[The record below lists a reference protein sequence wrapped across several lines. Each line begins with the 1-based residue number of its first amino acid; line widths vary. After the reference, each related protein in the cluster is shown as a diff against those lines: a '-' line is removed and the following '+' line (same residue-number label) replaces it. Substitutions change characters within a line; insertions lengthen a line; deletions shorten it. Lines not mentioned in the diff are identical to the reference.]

1 MRQIHKLIC
10 LVFVLALVVSPV
22 SATKYTVD
30 LDIFQKFEFNVGPE
44 EYEIKLFTVTGTVA
58 ASFTINKASDP
69 NTAIV
74 VNILKGESKEL
85 DLDSDNIKE
94 TQLMLNSVG
103 AGEAAIELT
112 VEEVAQPPTTAAT
125 TDTEEQND
133 TEETKQDVV
142 DNQEQT
148 TEPVCGNGLLETGE
162 TSETCCADAGCP
174 SGQQCVANQCTQVR
188 DETAT
193 IHMDSEDTPSNNTLW
208 IAAFFVALALIFV
221 LAYAVQTRKKQDKI
235 VDIHKRKI
243 KDFVKKHKQKKPL
256 HLKKT
261 LLEEGHPKK
270 AVEKALKE
278 EGLETPKLKISNIK
292 SKKKKQLEFYI
303 RQRLSYGT
311 SPDDIIDT
319 LVNVGWDKDVIRNLI
334 RDLKKEE

>member
-1 MRQIHKLIC
+1 MRQIYKLIC
-10 LVFVLALVVSPV
+10 LVLVLALVVSPV
-22 SATKYTVD
+22 SATKHIID
-30 LDIFQKFEFNVGPE
+30 LDIFQKYEFDVEPDK
-44 EYEIKLFTVTGTVA
+44 YEIKLFTVTGTTT
-58 ASFTINKASDP
+58 ASFTINKVSDS
-69 NTAIV
+69 NTALV
-74 VNILKGESKEL
+74 VNLIKGESKEL
-85 DLDSDNIKE
+85 DLNSDNIKE
-94 TQLMLNSVG
+94 TKLTLNSVG
-103 AGEAAIELT
+103 AGKAAIELD
-112 VEEVAQPPTTAAT
+112 VKEVAQPPTTAAT

-133 TEETKQDVV
+133 TEEAKQAPVV
-142 DNQEQT
+142 DQEQT
-148 TEPVCGNGLLETGE
+148 PDSVCGNGLLEAGE
-162 TSETCCADAGCP
+162 TSENCCADAGCP

-193 IHMDSEDTPSNNTLW
+193 IHMDSEGELSKNTLW
-208 IAAFFVALALIFV
+208 IAAFFVALALVFV
-221 LAYAVQTRKKQDKI
+221 LAYAFQTRKKEDKI

-243 KDFVKKHKQKKPL
+243 KEFVKKHKQKKPL

-311 SPDDIIDT
+311 SPEDIIDT

-334 RDLKKEE
+334 KDLKKEE